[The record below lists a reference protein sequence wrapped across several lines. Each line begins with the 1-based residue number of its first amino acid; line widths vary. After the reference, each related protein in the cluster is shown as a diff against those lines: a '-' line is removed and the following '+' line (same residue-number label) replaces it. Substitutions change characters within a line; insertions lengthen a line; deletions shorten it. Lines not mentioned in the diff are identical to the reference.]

1 MTCRK
6 MRKLEFIR
14 QRPGRRAQPREN
26 PRELLKRVSLKSS
39 RETAEPSD
47 VEAGNQCPISRRNNN
62 NAHSTQ
68 PE

>member
-1 MTCRK
+1 

-26 PRELLKRVSLKSS
+26 PIELLQRVSLKSS
-39 RETAEPSD
+39 KETAEPSD
-47 VEAGNQCPISRRNNN
+47 VGAGDLCPISRRNNK
-62 NAHSTQ
+62 AHSTQ